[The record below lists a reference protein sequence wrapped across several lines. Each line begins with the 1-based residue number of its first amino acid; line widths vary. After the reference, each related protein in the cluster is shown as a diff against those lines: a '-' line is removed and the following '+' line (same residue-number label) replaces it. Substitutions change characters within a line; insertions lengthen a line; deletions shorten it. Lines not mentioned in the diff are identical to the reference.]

1 VSHIKVLCLNIGDLK
16 FYVRVELFVPYGII
30 PALPT
35 PFKNN
40 LEIDEH
46 QLRNL
51 IDWIIDID
59 GVKALLLNGEVGE
72 VSSLS
77 LEERKRTIE
86 IAVNEAGEQTPI
98 IAGIR
103 GGAVWDT
110 VEQLK
115 IAKSLGAK
123 AALVMIP
130 YSILFGFSEAHIL
143 YFYKQISNAVDF
155 PLIIYQH
162 PRPNNYSPKLLQE
175 LAKIEN
181 IVGIKDVSWDFETCR
196 EDFEALDT
204 ADRKISKL
212 TGNDT
217 ILLSVFSLGID
228 GALLGFAALVPE
240 KVYELFIAVKN
251 GDLIKAKNINNKIE
265 KFANLIFGEPACQN
279 SVRIKEGLVMRNV
292 LNNSHARPPLLPLDD
307 TERNQIRK
315 YLEILDLFHK

>member
-1 VSHIKVLCLNIGDLK
+1 
-16 FYVRVELFVPYGII
+16 LFAPHGII

-51 IDWIIDID
+51 INWIIDKD
-59 GVKALLLNGEVGE
+59 GVKALLVNGEVGE

-77 LEERKRTIE
+77 SEEKKRIIE

-115 IAKSLGAK
+115 IAKNLGAK

-130 YSILFGFSEAHIL
+130 YSVLFGFNDTHIL
-143 YFYKQISNAVDF
+143 YFYKEISNAVDF

-162 PRPNNYSPKLLQE
+162 PRPYTYSPRLLQE

-181 IVGIKDVSWDFETCR
+181 IVGIKDVSWNFETCR
-196 EDFEALDT
+196 EDFKALDT
-204 ADRKISKL
+204 AERKISKL

-240 KVYELFIAVKN
+240 KVNELFIAIKN
-251 GDLIKAKNINNKIE
+251 GDLTKAKNINNKLE
-265 KFANLIFGEPACQN
+265 NFANLIFGDPACQH
-279 SVRIKEGLVMRNV
+279 SVRIKEGLVMRDV
-292 LNNSHARPPLLPLDD
+292 LNNSHARPPLIPLDN
-307 TERNQIRK
+307 TERHQIRN
-315 YLEILDLFHK
+315 YLEILGLLGK

>member
-1 VSHIKVLCLNIGDLK
+1 MIN
-16 FYVRVELFVPYGII
+16 
-30 PALPT
+30 
-35 PFKNN
+35 
-40 LEIDEH
+40 
-46 QLRNL
+46 
-51 IDWIIDID
+51 WIIEID

-77 LEERKRTIE
+77 LQERKRIVE
-86 IAVNEAGEQTPI
+86 IAVNEAGEQIPI

-110 VEQLK
+110 IEQLK
-115 IAKSLGAK
+115 MARSLGAK

-130 YSILFGFSEAHIL
+130 YSILFGFSESHIL
-143 YFYKQISNAVDF
+143 HFYKEISNAVDF

-162 PRPNNYSPKLLQE
+162 PRPNNYSPNLLQE

-196 EDFEALDT
+196 EDFEVLDS
-204 ADRKISKL
+204 AERKISKL

-240 KVYELFIAVKN
+240 KVNELFVAVKN
-251 GDLIKAKNINNKIE
+251 GDLIKAKNLNKIVE
-265 KFANLIFGEPACQN
+265 KFANLVFGDPACQN

-292 LNNSHARPPLLPLDD
+292 LKNSYARPPLLPLDNA
-307 TERNQIRK
+307 EKNQIRN
-315 YLEILDLFHK
+315 YLEILGLLSK